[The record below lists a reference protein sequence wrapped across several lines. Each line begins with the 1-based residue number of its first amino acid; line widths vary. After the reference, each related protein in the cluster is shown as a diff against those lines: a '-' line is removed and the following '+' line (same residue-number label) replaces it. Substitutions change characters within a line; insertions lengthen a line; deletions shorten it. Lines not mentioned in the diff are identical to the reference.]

1 MSIKDYSKNN
11 HCPVCNKLISNRA
24 KYCYKHLY
32 ILRGQKKGDGSHYS
46 KNKKCIDCGK
56 PISNPSTRCNRCE
69 GLKRKTIFGKFTYSK
84 NKKCIDCGKP
94 ISNYATRCRSCSKKG
109 IIRLDM
115 RGEKNPRWN
124 GGWNPYYGPNWE
136 SQRKLA
142 LKRDNYT
149 CQLCGAKS
157 GQIDVHH
164 QIPFSKC
171 DNYKEANSL
180 DNLITV
186 CQKCHLLAEKQEFSS
201 FIKD

>member
-1 MSIKDYSKNN
+1 
-11 HCPVCNKLISNRA
+11 
-24 KYCYKHLY
+24 
-32 ILRGQKKGDGSHYS
+32 
-46 KNKKCIDCGK
+46 
-56 PISNPSTRCNRCE
+56 
-69 GLKRKTIFGKFTYSK
+69 
-84 NKKCIDCGKP
+84 
-94 ISNYATRCRSCSKKG
+94 
-109 IIRLDM
+109 M